1 MGTSRRGGSRGAA
14 PSGRN
19 GPEGDGSLII
29 LFQVLGQVLVH
40 LEHRHLLLAEHRLE
54 LFVGEDLALVLRVLQ
69 LVLLDVVPHL
79 ADDLRPRQRRRADDG
94 AELLRGLQRLHQGPI
109 GLALAG
115 GLGGFC
121 CGFRCHGSPPGSG
134 LPPRISGVAGR
145 STGTNS
151 PDPPLVKA
159 ARPSGNQSSAAFWR
173 YPQEMGPPP
182 GVIGARPWL
191 AWIIRNLGL
200 YFEAAD
206 ADMTDAPPAGRREP
220 SKDTMSDRVKPLAE
234 PARPIA

>member
-69 LVLLDVVPHL
+69 L
-79 ADDLRPRQRRRADDG
+79 
-94 AELLRGLQRLHQGPI
+94 LHQGPI

-182 GVIGARPWL
+182 GVVGARPL
-191 AWIIRNLGL
+191 SGTSGFI
-200 YFEAAD
+200 
-206 ADMTDAPPAGRREP
+206 
-220 SKDTMSDRVKPLAE
+220 S
-234 PARPIA
+234 RPRTPT